1 MEKRQFAEKLL
12 AAAQDR
18 YQEAEVFYVGSTAT
32 SIELYNGSLEKFEI
46 ADSRGLQLAV
56 IQDGVKALAYTEELT
71 EASIDYLLDQVQAI
85 LDLKQPAEDLP
96 GFYTGKDTLR
106 PLPDQKKFQLD
117 TEKAMASLQAL
128 QEEVQK
134 CTSEA
139 KMITLELGSSAGE
152 EFIYNSKGL
161 DRSGEAGQGQI
172 VVYVVLARG
181 EEMQNGFAFRVFSDL
196 EEVKLA
202 DLAQEAVAKAEENF
216 GGTSYPS
223 GQYPVV
229 IENDCFASLLMA
241 LASAFSAESVQ
252 KGVSLLKGKMGQQ
265 IASSQFS
272 LYSDP
277 LHPACPAPHTFD
289 DEGVATQDLCLVD
302 GGVLKSYLH
311 TLETA
316 KKDGTAPTGTGS
328 RSYKG
333 KASPW
338 ADFFYMKEGDKSFDQ
353 LLAEVG
359 QGVLITD
366 LAGLHSG
373 LDPISGDF
381 SLAAKGFAIEDGK
394 KGRPLK
400 QITIAGNL
408 LDLLAGIKEVGA
420 DAKLSSYDS
429 YIPSVY
435 VESMAIA
442 GDQD

>member
-1 MEKRQFAEKLL
+1 MDKHVFAEKLL

-18 YQEAEVFYVGSTAT
+18 FQEAEVFFFGSTAT

-56 IQDGVKALAYTEELT
+56 LQDGVKALAYTEELT
-71 EASIDYLLDQVQAI
+71 EGAIDYLLDQVQAV
-85 LDLKQPAEDLP
+85 LDLGQPAEDLP
-96 GFYTGKDTLR
+96 GFYAGKDTLR

-117 TEKAMASLQAL
+117 TEAAMASLQAL
-128 QEEVQK
+128 QAEVEK
-134 CTSEA
+134 CTAEA
-139 KMITLELGSSAGE
+139 KMITLELGASAGE
-152 EFIYNSKGL
+152 EFICNSKGL
-161 DRSGEAGQGQI
+161 DRSGETGQGQI

-196 EEVKLA
+196 EDINLA
-202 DLAQEAVAKAEENF
+202 ALAQEAVAKAEANF
-216 GGTSYPS
+216 GGTSCPS
-223 GQYPVV
+223 GQYPVI

-241 LASAFSAESVQ
+241 LSSAFSAESVQ

-265 IASSQFS
+265 IASDHFS

-277 LHPACPAPHTFD
+277 LHPACPAPRNFD
-289 DEGVATQDLCLVD
+289 DEGVATQKLCLVD
-302 GGVLKSYLH
+302 RGVLKSYLH

-316 KKDGTAPTGTGS
+316 KKEGTEPTGTAS

-338 ADFFYMKEGDKSFDQ
+338 ADFFYMEEGDKDFDQ

-359 QGVLITD
+359 EGILITD
-366 LAGLHSG
+366 LQGLHSG

-381 SLAAKGFAIEDGK
+381 SLAAKGFAITDGK
-394 KGRPLK
+394 KGRPIK
-400 QITIAGNL
+400 QITVAGNL
-408 LDLLAGIKEVGA
+408 INLLEGIKEVGA
-420 DAKLSSYDS
+420 DAKLSTYDS